1 MWEPQLLN
9 DLVEL
14 YRKTATELPEDIL
27 TALKNSKDNVVQ
39 DLIKNSNMAKDLSKP
54 ICQDTGTPIFYIK
67 HDKTYSQKELKEIIL
82 QATRKATEQ
91 IPLRP
96 NAVNIETDTNSK
108 DNTGDNFPIIY
119 FEEID
124 KGLIIDLMLKGGG
137 SENVGQTY
145 KLPNAK
151 LKADR
156 NIEGIRKCV
165 LDAVFK
171 AQGKACPP
179 YILGVAAGGSKD
191 ILSFLS
197 KKQLLRK
204 LDDETEFEKQLKDDI
219 NKLGIGAL
227 GLGGE
232 NTCLSIKFKETAR
245 HPASFF
251 VDVSFCCWACRRG
264 SLRYD
269 WTLFNNSFKEW
280 RYWKVRD

>member
-1 MWEPQLLN
+1 MGELQLLN

-27 TALKNSKDNVVQ
+27 IALKNSKDNIIQ
-39 DLIKNSNMAKDLSKP
+39 DLIKNSDLAKNLSKP

-67 HDKTYSQKELKEIIL
+67 HDKTYSQKELKEIIT
-82 QATRKATEQ
+82 QATKKATEQ

-96 NAVNIETDTNSK
+96 NAVNIETDKNSGN
-108 DNTGDNFPIIY
+108 NTGDKFPIIY
-119 FEEID
+119 FEEIN

-145 KLPNAK
+145 KLPNTE
-151 LKADR
+151 LKAER
-156 NIEGIRKCV
+156 NMEGIKKCV

-179 YILGVAAGGSKD
+179 YIIGVAAGGSKD

-204 LDDETEFEKQLKDDI
+204 LNDETEFESQLKQDI

-227 GLGGE
+227 GFGGE
-232 NTCLSIKFKETAR
+232 DTCLSIKYKETAR

-251 VDVSFCCWACRRG
+251 VDISFCCWACRRG
-264 SLRYD
+264 SLKYD
-269 WTLFNNSFKEW
+269 
-280 RYWKVRD
+280 